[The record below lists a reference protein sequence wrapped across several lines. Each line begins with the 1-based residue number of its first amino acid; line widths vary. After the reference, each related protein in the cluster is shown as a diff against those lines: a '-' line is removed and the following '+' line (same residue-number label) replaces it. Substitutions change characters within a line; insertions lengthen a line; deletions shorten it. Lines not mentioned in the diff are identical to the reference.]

1 MNRNFKI
8 RSWDWLLVFALVLA
22 PMTSL
27 RIAKVGP
34 AELLCAVWAVRH
46 ISFKSFKVDSIVCFL
61 VSIFAC
67 MFLGTLICVLI
78 APDEA
83 SPTGL
88 LTWVYL
94 FFIACYLHRGIE
106 NNTLGYNEMLFN
118 KACELSIWWYLLL
131 YVYSLSISKSF
142 LGIPMWYYNRFSGG
156 ATNPHQI
163 ALLLCVLVLW
173 FGRQIIKGNKPFKSI
188 IYMAAAWFLELE
200 TRSSTGLASFVL
212 GLVTF
217 AVIIPLTRVD
227 SQKTKVY
234 ILVVEIFAGIGLVL
248 LFANK
253 IFDFVYDWIAS
264 DPNGLG
270 RLDIWDSVSG
280 LMWKSPVFGLGPGT
294 HGTTGN
300 NGVIELHNGYLEILA
315 ATGIVGFIV
324 LVLLSAKTLKTIIRG
339 DITLLPIM
347 VGLYAY
353 NVGGFAF
360 RRLVFWL
367 VFVFITVIAMQQ
379 DNKKPELP
387 KKSK

>member
-1 MNRNFKI
+1 MNRNYKI
-8 RSWDWLLVFALVLA
+8 QRWDWLLIFAIVLA

-27 RIAKVGP
+27 RIWKVGP
-34 AELLCAVWAVRH
+34 AELLCAIWAARYV
-46 ISFKSFKVDSIVCFL
+46 SFKSFKVDSTVCFL
-61 VSIFAC
+61 AAIFGC
-67 MFLGTLICVLI
+67 MILGTFVCQIVS
-78 APDEA
+78 PDES

-88 LTWVYL
+88 LTWLYL

-106 NNTLGYNEMLFN
+106 KNTLGYNEMLFN

-142 LGIPMWYYNRFSGG
+142 LGIPIWYYNRFSGG

-173 FGRQIIKGNKPFKSI
+173 FGRQIIKGNKPIKSI

-200 TRSSTGLASFVL
+200 TRSSTGLASFIL
-212 GLVTF
+212 GLVAL
-217 AVIIPLTRVD
+217 AVIIPLARVD
-227 SQKTKVY
+227 SPKTRVY

-253 IFDFVYDWIAS
+253 IIDFAYDWISS

-270 RLDIWDSVSG
+270 RLSIWDSFSEVA
-280 LMWKSPVFGLGPGT
+280 WKSPVFGLGPGT
-294 HGTTGN
+294 HGN
-300 NGVIELHNGYLEILA
+300 NGHIELHNGYLEMFA
-315 ATGIVGFIV
+315 ATGITGFIV
-324 LVLLSAKTLKTIIRG
+324 LIIFTVKTIRTFVRR

-353 NVGGFAF
+353 NMGGFAF
-360 RRLVFWL
+360 RRLVFWI

-387 KKSK
+387 KKNK